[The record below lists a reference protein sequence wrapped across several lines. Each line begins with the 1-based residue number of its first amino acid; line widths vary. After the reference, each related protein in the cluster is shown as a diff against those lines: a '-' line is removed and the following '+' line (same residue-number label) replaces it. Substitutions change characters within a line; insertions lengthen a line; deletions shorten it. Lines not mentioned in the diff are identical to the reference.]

1 MKFGLLKSKIEKQL
15 IESYSNGM
23 FKSEMKYFK
32 KLVLEN
38 KNIGRLFYLY
48 DELNSN
54 KGMDSSIVNDYI
66 NECITIY
73 ENTINKVKKSQL
85 ENLNDWVYGTESDN
99 NYEVID
105 NLFTSN
111 ILSIENKILSRKQIT
126 ESLQKTPKSKKE
138 PIKLPISTMVNL
150 ANKTI
155 NNYIE
160 NLNESDKQELI
171 KFLSTDKK
179 EMEKN
184 FDVVKEEVLTKL
196 KTIKEDCDKET
207 STKIEETINKIQSE
221 KFDKLTFFRLK
232 GLKESL

>member
-111 ILSIENKILSRKQIT
+111 ILSIENKILSRKQIS